1 MGRGTFV
8 IDGPANPLA
17 GESLFSELPGECGL
31 TNLISWKQRPC
42 LLHLGP
48 HGREGE
54 PCGSPLQNTC
64 EKPEQGW
71 AQVSAKI
78 GKDPY
83 VIEKITGW
91 RLNGLLW
98 WPFTGQDGCRDTV

>member
-1 MGRGTFV
+1 MGVPFR
-8 IDGPANPLA
+8 
-17 GESLFSELPGECGL
+17 
-31 TNLISWKQRPC
+31 
-42 LLHLGP
+42 
-48 HGREGE
+48 
-54 PCGSPLQNTC
+54 NTC

-78 GKDPY
+78 GKDPS

-98 WPFTGQDGCRDTV
+98 WLFTGQDGCRDTV